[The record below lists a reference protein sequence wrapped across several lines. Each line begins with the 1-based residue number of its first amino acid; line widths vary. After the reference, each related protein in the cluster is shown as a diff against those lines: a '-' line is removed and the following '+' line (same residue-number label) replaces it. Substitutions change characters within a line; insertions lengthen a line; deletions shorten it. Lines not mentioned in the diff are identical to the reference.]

1 MRATSSS
8 PDDSDCSADLTP
20 VCGSAFSS
28 RISSIEKNIFVTP
41 VKGVLEFR
49 QKKITTKQFEDET
62 LNRFD
67 QYEKRKKDKLL
78 VQKKEIMKTE
88 LQQYTLTP
96 KINKQ
101 RNRDEITRNPLVSRL
116 DEIIEN
122 RKIRIENKKDKY
134 LSKAELEAKECTFRP
149 NIRQRSFLFISAAS
163 TEALTTFSN
172 GSSKSRLD

>member
-1 MRATSSS
+1 MRATSCS
-8 PDDSDCSADLTP
+8 PEDSDSSADQTP
-20 VCGSAFSS
+20 ICGSAFSS
-28 RISSIEKNIFVTP
+28 RICSIEKNIFVTP
-41 VKGVLEFR
+41 VKGALEFR
-49 QKKITTKQFEDET
+49 QKRITTKQFEDET

-78 VQKKEIMKTE
+78 VQKKEIMKNE

-101 RNRDEITRNPLVSRL
+101 RNREETIRNPLVSRL

-134 LSKAELEAKECTFRP
+134 LSKAELEARECTFKP
-149 NIRQRSFLFISAAS
+149 NIRQRCNPFTAAAS
-163 TEALTTFSN
+163 TEAWTTFSN
-172 GSSKSRLD
+172 GSNKSRPD